1 MKRHVPVVVLTGVAL
16 FIAALGFD
24 WSRYLP
30 SSEIAPKQ
38 LPSYVPEPH
47 VAQTNQLVAPQPVV
61 VKPRSSDEARVVVPV
76 KVAASPLSVNI
87 LGPTVQAI
95 DDGPLRFSAVLTGQ
109 PAAIKW
115 RVRKI
120 DVEVPVDSRG
130 LTITDNGVNA
140 SFSGPKGFYIIGVAV
155 AGADGAVDWYW
166 HDFEISDGIVMKQPE
181 EPEPHEPEQ
190 PTTATTEPMPPA
202 QPQENIASYV
212 SRLVNSSVQS
222 PTRAADAVSVGGCF
236 RAVAA
241 QIQTGQYTGSD
252 PMTDVRRQAQ
262 LALNNTAASWEPFFA
277 GIDALLAHLRQR
289 GLATTTE
296 NVGVILGEVGNVLAS
311 AR

>member
-1 MKRHVPVVVLTGVAL
+1 MRHLVPVVVLTS
-16 FIAALGFD
+16 AALIIVGVGFR
-24 WSRYLP
+24 SNEP
-30 SSEIAPKQ
+30 AFAPKQ
-38 LPSYVPEPH
+38 LPSYAPEPH
-47 VAQTNQLVAPQPVV
+47 VAQPLQLSAPPAQPVV
-61 VKPRSSDEARVVVPV
+61 VKPRPSDEARVVVPV

-140 SFSGPKGFYIIGVAV
+140 SFSGPKGFYILGVAV
-155 AGADGAVDWYW
+155 AGTDGAVDWYW
-166 HDFEISDGIVMKQPE
+166 HDFEISEGIVMKPPE
-181 EPEPHEPEQ
+181 EPATTEPEQ
-190 PTTATTEPMPPA
+190 PTATAEPSPPA

-222 PTRAADAVSVGGCF
+222 PTRTADAVSVGGCF

-252 PMTDVRRQAQ
+252 PMTDVRRQTQ
-262 LALNNTAASWEPFFA
+262 LALNTTAASWEPFFA

-296 NVGVILGEVGNVLAS
+296 NVGAILGEVGNVLAS